1 MEKSILTSAG
11 DALETAA
18 KKAAKTFEKMV
29 DEAKARIPH
38 ELDMDTV
45 VRPCDANIRPVYP
58 VRYAYMNFFGD
69 TWIDAQLPPPISTF
83 IDPYDDS
90 LSASVLGGYSIRMP
104 RPGWIYVKEEGA
116 IKTRGSQ
123 QGGKLLIFKFSPEIV
138 TLEGKRG
145 MVTKYTKY
153 EQKAGSSSWEEIHP
167 ASGTAGLGY
176 PFLAIDKDVTQIS
189 LIYSEVELAKSVL
202 NKMDNDK
209 NFRKNAMQFVDLD
222 SEVSDYAI
230 DARQEHFDG
239 LVEDFKDPEKQFQAY
254 KNQLSDPL
262 LHAADLGDI
271 TTEGSFFMDADM
283 EMRYIDSL
291 ICPYYK
297 DKAKIMVL
305 HDPVGYQRDILMA
318 YELLNLWQLS
328 YSATNIYPLT
338 IGQFVEVIA
347 ASKDENIKEYFKEH
361 IHQENWKTWWPKL
374 TDPIVDVKK
383 RQEKVLEIYKEFF
396 ESPSIAGK
404 LGGLSHYFK
413 YFFSLNDKK
422 SDLTDEDGQEFE
434 ICCDLIAGLMQPL
447 QRTAEGTSTLEHIIG
462 GKLALDEGSSWSVI
476 SNGIVNTLGHD
487 GADKQL
493 MTSYVTKGIDK
504 VLSATGE
511 VIGMFL
517 AWGEEKIAQGSVSLY
532 VKSIE
537 KVTQTFTDKVFGALG
552 VEEYKGSVLLTEK
565 EVTKLIND
573 LEKYKQQGFIGESKR
588 WGEKVKVNF
597 QKEGGKTVF
606 DWSNRIKNYT
616 GNLKLKIPTIKVNS
630 PKFNIKWMQHH
641 NRTLS
646 IALDF
651 GLTGF
656 DLVMKSYT
664 FYTLLAQSGFD
675 RNDPLKANRKI
686 VYLAFT
692 YLNTVLGMAVAARN
706 YSEFFGKGFA
716 KAEALARRMNHPAA
730 EALLGAASRKLM
742 LNSAHIKLLAKRTVG
757 AAGILSGA
765 LSYYDAYHASA
776 LGSHKEAYAHVAIGT
791 GTLMITAGFL
801 GPSLLGTG
809 AGAAGAGTFFTGMI
823 WVGILG
829 MLASI
834 AYLVF
839 FGKTQLEYLL
849 MNCFWGSGDKY
860 SFLEMDFTRPE
871 KITSQFEMIRKMDD
885 KIINAFKVE
894 HQEFLNFFTRPILKK
909 ESNKKGK
916 MVYYFMLPN
925 FQWERS
931 ELVYHV
937 LPSSAV
943 TSRSDHTI
951 HVNERHYAKAKR
963 RFDELMEQS
972 LSEIIYKNE
981 NPIDENGILSL
992 TLEIEEEYA
1001 HYLTIF
1007 WYYMPKED
1015 DISPLRYQWGEEPT
1029 IENAIYGYF
1038 DEKVR

>member
-1 MEKSILTSAG
+1 MG
-11 DALETAA
+11 
-18 KKAAKTFEKMV
+18 KK
-29 DEAKARIPH
+29 
-38 ELDMDTV
+38 
-45 VRPCDANIRPVYP
+45 
-58 VRYAYMNFFGD
+58 
-69 TWIDAQLPPPISTF
+69 
-83 IDPYDDS
+83 
-90 LSASVLGGYSIRMP
+90 
-104 RPGWIYVKEEGA
+104 
-116 IKTRGSQ
+116 
-123 QGGKLLIFKFSPEIV
+123 
-138 TLEGKRG
+138 
-145 MVTKYTKY
+145 
-153 EQKAGSSSWEEIHP
+153 
-167 ASGTAGLGY
+167 
-176 PFLAIDKDVTQIS
+176 
-189 LIYSEVELAKSVL
+189 VE
-202 NKMDNDK
+202 
-209 NFRKNAMQFVDLD
+209 
-222 SEVSDYAI
+222 
-230 DARQEHFDG
+230 
-239 LVEDFKDPEKQFQAY
+239 
-254 KNQLSDPL
+254 
-262 LHAADLGDI
+262 
-271 TTEGSFFMDADM
+271 
-283 EMRYIDSL
+283 
-291 ICPYYK
+291 
-297 DKAKIMVL
+297 
-305 HDPVGYQRDILMA
+305 
-318 YELLNLWQLS
+318 
-328 YSATNIYPLT
+328 
-338 IGQFVEVIA
+338 
-347 ASKDENIKEYFKEH
+347 
-361 IHQENWKTWWPKL
+361 
-374 TDPIVDVKK
+374 
-383 RQEKVLEIYKEFF
+383 
-396 ESPSIAGK
+396 
-404 LGGLSHYFK
+404 
-413 YFFSLNDKK
+413 
-422 SDLTDEDGQEFE
+422 
-434 ICCDLIAGLMQPL
+434 
-447 QRTAEGTSTLEHIIG
+447 
-462 GKLALDEGSSWSVI
+462 
-476 SNGIVNTLGHD
+476 
-487 GADKQL
+487 
-493 MTSYVTKGIDK
+493 
-504 VLSATGE
+504 
-511 VIGMFL
+511 
-517 AWGEEKIAQGSVSLY
+517 
-532 VKSIE
+532 
-537 KVTQTFTDKVFGALG
+537 
-552 VEEYKGSVLLTEK
+552 
-565 EVTKLIND
+565 
-573 LEKYKQQGFIGESKR
+573 
-588 WGEKVKVNF
+588 VNF
-597 QKEGGKTVF
+597 QKKGGKAVF
-606 DWSNRIKNYT
+606 NWSNRIKDYT
-616 GNLKLKIPTIKVNS
+616 GDLKLKIPTIKVNS

-641 NRTLS
+641 NRNLS

-706 YSEFFGKGFA
+706 SSEFFGKGFA

-730 EALLGAASRKLM
+730 EALLGAASRKFM

-757 AAGILSGA
+757 GAGILSGA

-894 HQEFLNFFTRPILKK
+894 HQDFLNFFTRPILKK

-916 MVYYFMLPN
+916 MVYHFILPN

-931 ELVYHV
+931 ELVYYV

-981 NPIDENGILSL
+981 NSIDENGILSL
-992 TLEIEEEYA
+992 TLEIEEYA